1 MSNFKYFVY
10 TVADDKTEIE
20 FDFIKTY
27 LESNLEVRIEKDNL
41 YYLTLYDMDD
51 LAEWHDKL
59 ARDHSW
65 KPEDSVYNTPKA
77 KWNPFDEK
85 ETQINLKSC
94 DDCDVIFPC
103 HNKIEECIREPAKY
117 LGKTPVNPKHY
128 QAYMAKVS
136 DGTIKDYE
144 FQTLQWL
151 ESVQYKGRYQDQF
164 TFISSVLLQADKYLS
179 RLGGKDDDVQE
190 IMKAIWYLKFA
201 AAYIKNNG
209 PIRVIDIPQIL
220 GDEV

>member
-1 MSNFKYFVY
+1 MLCNIHSIDVNHFLIDNKNSHVKVYKYIDNNLKYY
-10 TVADDKTEIE
+10 TKLLSV
-20 FDFIKTY
+20 
-27 LESNLEVRIEKDNL
+27 
-41 YYLTLYDMDD
+41 DD
-51 LAEWHDKL
+51 LEEWRDKI
-59 ARDHSW
+59 ARD
-65 KPEDSVYNTPKA
+65 NTWRPDMKE

-85 ETQINLKSC
+85 ETEIHMNVCNEC
-94 DDCDVIFPC
+94 DISFLCY
-103 HNKIEECIREPAKY
+103 NKPEFCIRSQKKY

-151 ESVQYKGRYQDQF
+151 ESIQYKNRYQDQF

-209 PIRVIDIPQIL
+209 PIRVVDIPQIL